1 MKQFVT
7 FMGYDE

>member
-7 FMGYDE
+7 IAK